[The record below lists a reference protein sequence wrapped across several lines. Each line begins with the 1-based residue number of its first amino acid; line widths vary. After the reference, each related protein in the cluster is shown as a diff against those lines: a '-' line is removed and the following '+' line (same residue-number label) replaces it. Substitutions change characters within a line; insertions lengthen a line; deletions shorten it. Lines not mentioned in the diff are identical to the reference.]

1 MSYEIQ
7 STLPEKVQSSVM
19 TEYERRGPEKAVMG
33 EQERRGS
40 EPSLRPAF
48 FQKFRAPLVK
58 TIIQQVVSE
67 RLDQAIY
74 DKDQAPGW
82 AHEIAEEIKKKL
94 LEMELNR
101 YKYIVNVTIME
112 NKGAGAR
119 MQVNCLW
126 DSDTDN
132 LAQETFKNVNGTIIC
147 VVMAFGVY
155 FY

>member
-1 MSYEIQ
+1 MSYGEIQ
-7 STLPEKVQSSVM
+7 NTLPEKVQSSVM
-19 TEYERRGPEKAVMG
+19 VEY
-33 EQERRGS
+33 ERRGS

-48 FQKFRAPLVK
+48 FQKFRAPPVK
-58 TIIQQVVSE
+58 TMIQQIVSKK
-67 RLDQAIY
+67 LDQAIY
-74 DKDQAPGW
+74 NKDHAPGW
-82 AHEIAEEIKKKL
+82 AHEIAEEIKQKL
-94 LEMELNR
+94 LEMELSR

-132 LAQETFKNVNGTIIC
+132 LAQETFKNETIIC
-147 VVMAFGVY
+147 VVMVFGVY